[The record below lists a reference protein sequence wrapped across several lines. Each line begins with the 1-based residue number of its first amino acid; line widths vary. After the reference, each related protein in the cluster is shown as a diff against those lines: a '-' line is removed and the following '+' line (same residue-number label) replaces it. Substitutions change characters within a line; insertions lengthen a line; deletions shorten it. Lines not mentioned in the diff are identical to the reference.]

1 MKKSWHLNRRHFLR
15 GVGAM
20 CALPYLECMGE
31 SKTTRPKRMCA
42 IFFPYGVGLP
52 PVTKKELHENW
63 HWFPHVQGKNYKLTN
78 SLKPLEG
85 LRQDMTIL
93 GGLSHPAAR
102 TLAHAQGD
110 VWLTGADISNSYDN
124 NSASLDQ
131 VAAETL
137 GKHTRID
144 SLTLSTVEGIGHRG
158 RARTLGHDRSG
169 RAISSMEKPR
179 AIFDYMFS
187 HGSKTDQLKRIQSR
201 KRLVDTLLEDFK
213 NTRKNL
219 GKADQAKMD
228 EYFESLKEVENGV
241 LRAEKWTHIPP
252 PDVDANDYVLDVT
265 SREEPAAYYRAM
277 FDLIHLAFRTDMT
290 RVSSFM
296 MGSEGGGTDAIS
308 SKVCGMAHHKMTHAR
323 AFDKLGVFDAFLAE
337 QLRYFIDK
345 LKATQ
350 DEHGN
355 LLDSTAVLYG
365 SGTSTLHLAKN
376 YPLILAG
383 GKDLGFRH
391 GSYQV
396 FPEKVPFS
404 NLLLSILHAVG
415 AKEKSFADSTGQLEE
430 VFG

>member
-52 PVTKKELHENW
+52 PETRKELHENW
-63 HWFPHVQGKNYKLTN
+63 HWFPHTQGKNYKLTN

-252 PDVDANDYVLDVT
+252 PDVDANDYVLDAT
-265 SREEPAAYYRAM
+265 SREEPAAYYQAM

-345 LKATQ
+345 LKTTQ

-415 AKEKSFADSTGQLEE
+415 AEEKSFADSTGRLEE